1 MLAVRALTCRRGERL
16 VFADLDFAVPLGG
29 AALLRGSNG
38 SGKSTLL
45 RCLAGLLPP
54 AAGLVLWDGRP
65 TADDAEGFRARLH
78 YLGHLDGVKPALSL
92 SENLHFWQSL
102 RGCADPGLAR
112 RALDELGLLPLAEL
126 PAILLSAGQRRR
138 LALARLLA
146 APAPLWLLD
155 EPNAALDEESLG
167 RLAAALEHHRA
178 GGGIVIA
185 AAHGSFDLPDATV
198 LALDRFRPPLGR
210 DAPW

>member
-16 VFADLDFAVPLGG
+16 VFADLDFAIPPGS

-65 TADDAEGFRARLH
+65 AADDAEGFRARLH

-102 RGCADPGLAR
+102 RGRADPAVAR
-112 RALDELGLLPLAEL
+112 RALDDFGLLALAEL

-146 APAPLWLLD
+146 APAALWLLD
-155 EPNAALDEESLG
+155 QPHARLYQEPHS
-167 RLAAALEHHRA
+167 RLAAAPE
-178 GGGIVIA
+178 
-185 AAHGSFDLPDATV
+185 
-198 LALDRFRPPLGR
+198 R
-210 DAPW
+210 DPA

>member
-16 VFADLDFAVPLGG
+16 VFADLDFAIPPGG

-65 TADDAEGFRARLH
+65 AADDAEGFRARLH

-92 SENLHFWQSL
+92 RENLEFWQSL
-102 RGCADPGLAR
+102 RGRADPAVAR
-112 RALDELGLLPLAEL
+112 RALDAFGLLSLAEL

-146 APAPLWLLD
+146 APAPLWLLY
-155 EPNAALDEESLG
+155 EPNAALDEESHG
-167 RLAAALEHHRA
+167 RLAVALEHHRA
-178 GGGIVIA
+178 DGGIVIA
-185 AAHGSFDLPDATV
+185 AAHGGFDLAGAAV
-198 LALDRFRPPLGR
+198 LALDRFRPPPGR